1 VLRRPKRP
9 DELLV
14 GARPGGIVL
23 AGKASAVE
31 RFSARLS
38 QLSSSVGE
46 IAAVAQ
52 TVKEAADQI
61 VQAGDGAAK
70 LVELSPRSIAL
81 LREHGAIATGDGYFR
96 SMVHDGKSIAGN
108 PDWKQVTSPG
118 EIAQLQSAAVGLALQ
133 ASIKNLSDAVARV
146 EVKVDVLADLIRA
159 EQFGDVLGHHRVL
172 QRLLD
177 MTSDGSR
184 LSSTDWHSIDQM
196 RVDITSSLER
206 TRMFIRNRMEAAES
220 GRWTRQRADAA
231 EQLIDSGLIDTL
243 GVLAVC
249 EQNLAGWHH
258 LRLMRVETTEPEQL
272 EAVVRDIEGDLAL
285 HHKED
290 EVLATEL
297 VELLDGFVDATGFE
311 GFEPIK
317 RRSLKRSVD
326 ELRAA
331 TSRFIDERKLDIEI
345 GGHGEL
351 PGTVASLR
359 VARDRAVDGSRWAI
373 NSTRRLVRRH
383 QKSGPPEL
391 GPGDGGD

>member
-1 VLRRPKRP
+1 
-9 DELLV
+9 
-14 GARPGGIVL
+14 
-23 AGKASAVE
+23 
-31 RFSARLS
+31 
-38 QLSSSVGE
+38 
-46 IAAVAQ
+46 
-52 TVKEAADQI
+52 
-61 VQAGDGAAK
+61 
-70 LVELSPRSIAL
+70 
-81 LREHGAIATGDGYFR
+81 
-96 SMVHDGKSIAGN
+96 
-108 PDWKQVTSPG
+108 
-118 EIAQLQSAAVGLALQ
+118 
-133 ASIKNLSDAVARV
+133 
-146 EVKVDVLADLIRA
+146 
-159 EQFGDVLGHHRVL
+159 
-172 QRLLD
+172 
-177 MTSDGSR
+177 
-184 LSSTDWHSIDQM
+184 
-196 RVDITSSLER
+196 
-206 TRMFIRNRMEAAES
+206 
-220 GRWTRQRADAA
+220 
-231 EQLIDSGLIDTL
+231 LIDTL

-373 NSTRRLVRRH
+373 NSTRRLVRRDQKSGPKVGTKSRD

-391 GPGDGGD
+391 EPGDGGD